1 MPNILS
7 IDKKKR
13 FPFGGFSFYILKKKY
28 YFMSTK
34 IKDAILISNV
44 TDSIK
49 IPVGNTS
56 DETQPL
62 AISVEQLKY
71 HINSNLSTV
80 ATTGSY
86 NNLTDKP
93 DLNIYA
99 KVSTLNAN
107 YYNKTEIDSMIGS
120 GGGGGGSDFS
130 MEFVDKLPL
139 EGKANT
145 FYFVKSEFP
154 QEQNSYNEYVWNE
167 KEQVYEIVSKSNYI
181 TEKDLPTVYDS
192 QITIKQGSVTKGT
205 FTLNQSGNA
214 TINLDGNEDFVTVST
229 DQTIT
234 GTKTFNK
241 QISIDTNDYDV
252 RFLAKFNNLTLGTLP
267 TSNVLVGFR
276 SCDSLNKE
284 FANINCSYNTQGR
297 ISSNFYVNNQNG
309 VVGRLGIYIDKDGSK
324 AYTIAPTPAT
334 DDNSTKIATTA
345 FVKAQ
350 GYVSSTNT
358 RSLLITYEDG
368 TQETI
373 KVYTA

>member
-1 MPNILS
+1 MAS
-7 IDKKKR
+7 V
-13 FPFGGFSFYILKKKY
+13 
-28 YFMSTK
+28 K
-34 IKDAILISNV
+34 IKDSIILENV
-44 TDSIK
+44 TSELK
-49 IPVGNTS
+49 IPVGNAG
-56 DETQPL
+56 DEVNPL
-62 AISVEQLKY
+62 ALTVGQIKDFTLTGL
-71 HINSNLSTV
+71 SNV
-80 ATTGSY
+80 AKTGSY
-86 NNLTDKP
+86 NDLLNKP
-93 DLNIYA
+93 DLNEYA

-107 YYNKTEIDSMIGS
+107 YYNKTEIDSLIT
-120 GGGGGGSDFS
+120 GGEGGDFIK
-130 MEFVDKLPL
+130 MKFVDKLP
-139 EGKANT
+139 EKGEANT

-154 QEQNSYNEYVWNE
+154 QEQNSYNEYVWDE
-167 KEQVYEIVSKSNYI
+167 KSKSYEIVSKSNYI
-181 TEKDLPTVYDS
+181 TEKDLPPVYDS
-192 QITIKQGSVTKGT
+192 QITIKQGSVTKGS

-214 TINLDGNEDFVTVST
+214 TINLDGNEDFVTVNT

-267 TSNVLVGFR
+267 TSNVFIGFR

-324 AYTIAPTPAT
+324 AYTIAPTPTT
-334 DDNSTKIATTA
+334 DDNSTKIATTE

-350 GYVSSTNT
+350 GYVSSANT
-358 RSLLITYEDG
+358 RSLLVTYDDG

>member
-1 MPNILS
+1 
-7 IDKKKR
+7 
-13 FPFGGFSFYILKKKY
+13 
-28 YFMSTK
+28 MSTK
-34 IKDAILISNV
+34 IKDAIILENV
-44 TDSIK
+44 TSELK
-49 IPVGNTS
+49 LPVGNAGDNTN
-56 DETQPL
+56 PL
-62 AISVEQLKY
+62 ALTVGQIKDFTLSG
-71 HINSNLSTV
+71 LSTV

-93 DLNIYA
+93 NLNDYA
-99 KVSTLNAN
+99 TVSTLNTN
-107 YYNKTEIDSMIGS
+107 YYNKTEIDALIT
-120 GGGGGGSDFS
+120 GGEGGDFLK
-130 MEFVDKLPL
+130 MEFVDKLP
-139 EGKANT
+139 EKGKINT

-154 QEQNSYNEYVWNE
+154 QEQNLYNEYVWNE
-167 KEQVYEIVSKSNYI
+167 KEQTYEVVSKTDYI
-181 TEKDLPTVYDS
+181 TSKDLPTIYDS
-192 QITIKQGSVTKGT
+192 QITVKQGNVVKGT
-205 FTLNQSGNA
+205 FTLNQSGNS

-234 GTKTFNK
+234 GIKTFNK

-252 RFLAKFNNLTLGTLP
+252 RLLAKFNNLTLGTLP
-267 TSNVLVGFR
+267 TSNVYVGFR
-276 SCDSLNKE
+276 SFDSLNKE

-334 DDNSTKIATTA
+334 SDNSTKIATTA

-350 GYVSSTNT
+350 GYVSSANT

>member
-1 MPNILS
+1 MAS
-7 IDKKKR
+7 V
-13 FPFGGFSFYILKKKY
+13 
-28 YFMSTK
+28 K
-34 IKDAILISNV
+34 IKDSIILENV
-44 TDSIK
+44 TSELK
-49 IPVGNTS
+49 IPVGNAG
-56 DETQPL
+56 DEVNPL
-62 AISVEQLKY
+62 ALTVGQVKDFILTGL
-71 HINSNLSTV
+71 SNV

-86 NNLTDKP
+86 NNLLDKP

-130 MEFVDKLPL
+130 MEFVDKLPP
-139 EGKANT
+139 EGKKNIM
-145 FYFVKSEFP
+145 YFVKSEFP
-154 QEQNSYNEYVWNE
+154 QEQNLYDEYVWDE
-167 KEQVYEIVSKSNYI
+167 KSKSYEIVSKTDYI
-181 TEKDLPTVYDS
+181 TEKKVGEMIPAVYDS
-192 QITIKQGSVTKGT
+192 QITIKQGDTVKGS

-241 QISIDTNDYDV
+241 QIYIDTNDYDV
-252 RFLAKFNNLTLGTLP
+252 RLLAKFNNLTLGTLP
-267 TSNVLVGFR
+267 TSNVFVGFR
-276 SCDSLNKE
+276 SFDSLNKE

-358 RSLLITYEDG
+358 RSLLITYDDG

>member
-1 MPNILS
+1 
-7 IDKKKR
+7 
-13 FPFGGFSFYILKKKY
+13 
-28 YFMSTK
+28 MSTK
-34 IKDAILISNV
+34 IKDASLISDV
-44 TDSIK
+44 SDSIK
-49 IPVGNTS
+49 IPVGNTGN
-56 DETQPL
+56 DTQAL
-62 AISVEQLKY
+62 ALTVGQVKDFTLTG
-71 HINSNLSTV
+71 LSTV
-80 ATTGSY
+80 ATTGNY
-86 NNLTDKP
+86 IDLTNKP
-93 DLNIYA
+93 DLNEYA
-99 KVSTLNAN
+99 TLTTLNTN
-107 YYNKTEIDSMIGS
+107 YYNKTEIDALIT
-120 GGGGGGSDFS
+120 GGEGAGFLK
-130 MEFVDKLPL
+130 MVFVDKLPTKG
-139 EGKANT
+139 EANT
-145 FYFVKSEFP
+145 FYFVKSENP
-154 QEQNSYNEYVWNE
+154 KEQNSYNEFVWDE
-167 KEQVYEIVSKSNYI
+167 KSKSYEIVSKTDYI
-181 TEKDLPTVYDS
+181 TSKDLPPVYDS
-192 QITIKQGSVTKGT
+192 QITIKQGDVTKGS

-234 GTKTFNK
+234 GAKTFNK

-267 TSNVLVGFR
+267 TSNVFVGFR

-334 DDNSTKIATTA
+334 DDNSTKIATTE

-358 RSLLITYEDG
+358 RSLLVTYEDG

>member
-1 MPNILS
+1 MAS
-7 IDKKKR
+7 V
-13 FPFGGFSFYILKKKY
+13 
-28 YFMSTK
+28 K
-34 IKDAILISNV
+34 IKDSIILENV
-44 TDSIK
+44 TSELK
-49 IPVGNTS
+49 IPVGNAG
-56 DETQPL
+56 DEVNPL
-62 AISVEQLKY
+62 ALTVGQIKDFTLTGL
-71 HINSNLSTV
+71 SNV
-80 ATTGSY
+80 AKTGSY
-86 NNLTDKP
+86 NDLLNKP
-93 DLNIYA
+93 DLNEYA

-107 YYNKTEIDSMIGS
+107 YYNKTEIDSLIT
-120 GGGGGGSDFS
+120 GGEGGDFIK
-130 MEFVDKLPL
+130 MKFVDKLP
-139 EGKANT
+139 EKGEANT

-154 QEQNSYNEYVWNE
+154 QEQNSYNEYVWDE
-167 KEQVYEIVSKSNYI
+167 KSKSYEIVSKSNYI
-181 TEKDLPTVYDS
+181 TEKDLPPVYDS
-192 QITIKQGSVTKGT
+192 QITIKQGSVTKGS

-214 TINLDGNEDFVTVST
+214 TINLDGNEDFVTVNT

-267 TSNVLVGFR
+267 TSNVFVGFR
-276 SCDSLNKE
+276 SFDSLNKE

-334 DDNSTKIATTA
+334 SDNSTKIATTE

-350 GYVSSTNT
+350 GYVSSANT
-358 RSLLITYEDG
+358 RSLLVTYDDG